1 MSEQHGSMIKN
12 PKQLI
17 TMIFAAFFIPLIV
30 ILLLLIYADSA
41 TKQSSVPNTE
51 STLKIIKPVANLNF
65 VDSSAPK
72 VIKTGEAV
80 YQSVCASCHSSGA
93 AGAPKFEDVAAWSGR
108 VSKGYD
114 YLVSS
119 AIKGKNAMPAR
130 GGASPDD
137 VSDFE
142 IGRAVVYMANA
153 SGGKLKEPKDPE
165 AAKDAGS
172 GKK

>member
-17 TMIFAAFFIPLIV
+17 TVIFAAFFIPLIV
-30 ILLLLIYADSA
+30 ILLLLIYADSR
-41 TKQSSVPNTE
+41 TKHSSVPNTE

-65 VDSSAPK
+65 VDSTAPK
-72 VIKTGEAV
+72 AIKTGEGV
-80 YQSVCASCHSSGA
+80 YKSVCASCHTSGA
-93 AGAPKFEDVAAWSGR
+93 AGAPKFEDAAAWTAR

-130 GGASPDD
+130 GGAAPDD
-137 VSDFE
+137 VSDYE
-142 IGRAVVYMANA
+142 IARAVVYMVNA
-153 SGGKLKEPKDPE
+153 SGGKLKEPKEPPPV
-165 AAKDAGS
+165 KDTGTE
-172 GKK
+172 KK

>member
-12 PKQLI
+12 PKQLVI
-17 TMIFAAFFIPLIV
+17 MVFAAFFVPLIV
-30 ILLLLIYADSA
+30 ILLLLIYADSG
-41 TKQSSVPNTE
+41 TKQSSIPDAE

-65 VDSSAPK
+65 VDASAPK
-72 VIKTGEAV
+72 VLKTGEAV
-80 YQSVCASCHSSGA
+80 YQSVCASCHTSGA
-93 AGAPKFEDVAAWSGR
+93 AGAPKFEDKAAWSAR
-108 VSKGYD
+108 ISKGYAG
-114 YLVSS
+114 LMTS

-153 SGGKLKEPKDPE
+153 AGGKLSEPKEPEP
-165 AAKDAGS
+165 AKAE
-172 GKK
+172 K